1 LRFDNPQTYRV
12 LRLVAEQRGMS
23 MNDIV
28 QEALEAYLREETAS
42 TEERLRAALKIVQE
56 YRAEEQLELYAK
68 AFARAEVTEED
79 PMRATRVEQPEDR
92 FGIRKAF
99 VRSME

>member
-1 LRFDNPQTYRV
+1 
-12 LRLVAEQRGMS
+12 VAEQRGMS

-28 QEALEAYLREETAS
+28 QEALEAYLRRETAS

-56 YRAEEQLELYAK
+56 YRSEEDLERYAK

-79 PMRATRVEQPEDR
+79 PLRATRVEQPEDG